1 MKRVIITVIML
12 ALAVGFIVYHNTVVS
27 KLDER
32 VDRTY
37 DTVMS
42 AFEREDYEKITA
54 ELESLEEEWDD
65 AQSWIGMT
73 LDTDMLEEIGISLRQ
88 SIEYAKIAAKEDFI
102 GEFVMFNQCVKHLT
116 YYERLS
122 IESLL

>member
-27 KLDER
+27 RLDER

-37 DTVMS
+37 DTVMG
-42 AFEREDYEKITA
+42 AFEQEDYEKITA
-54 ELESLEEEWDD
+54 ELESLEKEWDD

-88 SIEYAKIAAKEDFI
+88 SIEYAKISAKEDFI

>member
-27 KLDER
+27 RLDER
-32 VDRTY
+32 IDRTY
-37 DTVMS
+37 ETVIG
-42 AFEREDYEKITA
+42 AFEKEDFEKITA
-54 ELESLEEEWDD
+54 ELESLQKEWDD

-73 LDTDMLEEIGISLRQ
+73 LDTDMLEEIDISLKQ
-88 SIEYAKIAAKEDFI
+88 SIEYSKIAAKEDFI

-122 IESLL
+122 VESLM